1 MSDPEL
7 STFGERVVGFW
18 RDARPPVVT
27 TPGIEILDPTT
38 DPAAVAA
45 IETYYRRFFASN
57 RERIFMLGIN
67 PGRFGGGVT
76 GVPFTDPVAL
86 REFAGIENGFE
97 ARRELSSEF
106 IYRFF
111 DRLGGLQVFAD
122 HFYLTAVCP
131 FGFVCDGKNINYYDV
146 PALQRELEP
155 YIVDSLRK
163 QIELGARRD
172 VAIVIGTGKNA
183 TFLTR
188 LNEVHHFFDR
198 LHVVEHP
205 RFIMQY
211 RRKRLDEYLEK
222 YASLCASF
230 IVE

>member
-1 MSDPEL
+1 MV
-7 STFGERVVGFW
+7 RFW
-18 RDARPPVVT
+18 HDARPPAVT

-38 DPAAVAA
+38 DPAAVVA

-57 RERIFMLGIN
+57 RERVFMLGIN

-86 REFAGIENGFE
+86 REFAGIENAFE
-97 ARRELSSEF
+97 TRRELSSEF
-106 IYRFF
+106 IYQFVT
-111 DRLGGLQVFAD
+111 RLGGLEHFAE
-122 HFYLTAVCP
+122 HFYLTAACP
-131 FGFVCDGKNINYYDV
+131 FGFVRDAKNINYYDI
-146 PALQRELEP
+146 PSLQRELEP
-155 YIVDSLRK
+155 YIVESLQK

-172 VAIVIGTGKNA
+172 VAIIIGTGKNA
-183 TFLTR
+183 AFLTR
-188 LNEVHHFFDR
+188 LNEAHRFFER